1 MFYYCI
7 SSTLI
12 FPSSYSGCTGV
23 MVPRKPANPQTRK
36 PTLRLGTAQKASEVR
51 YTLII
56 FTFSLIYVKRCLSI
70 ISVLL
75 SLFHCT
81 HSRKPAN
88 PQTLITWEPCKWQCL
103 IYLISFLLFS
113 FHYLLLVSKEVRVL
127 NFNCFFC
134 FRKGPL
140 IDNKFA
146 APTWLQ
152 TLVVRQAVFLQKGL
166 PLDYFCDS
174 ECIQAVPV
182 KTAFLGFSSPEKK
195 SDYF

>member
-1 MFYYCI
+1 MFYYYI

-88 PQTLITWEPCKWQCL
+88 PYHLGTLQMAVFNLSNI
-103 IYLISFLLFS
+103 ISLVFISLFIASVKRSSSSQLQLFFLFS
-113 FHYLLLVSKEVRVL
+113 EGSAH
-127 NFNCFFC
+127 
-134 FRKGPL
+134 
-140 IDNKFA
+140 
-146 APTWLQ
+146 
-152 TLVVRQAVFLQKGL
+152 
-166 PLDYFCDS
+166 
-174 ECIQAVPV
+174 
-182 KTAFLGFSSPEKK
+182 
-195 SDYF
+195 